1 MRKSNRLLLT
11 GLCCLATSLGAH
23 AGGEGEADLIGIMG
37 NLQRFAHKAGLALDQ
52 DNRTLVAFYTHEMRE
67 TLAELQEVE
76 EYNGEP
82 VGELTGSML
91 APALK
96 RFEKAAVMG
105 ELEPAKAA
113 YGAMVTACN
122 ACHQVT
128 GYEFIKI
135 EHNTENPYAQSFA
148 P

>member
-1 MRKSNRLLLT
+1 MRKIQRLIFT
-11 GLCCLATSLGAH
+11 GICCSLASFGAI
-23 AGGEGEADLIGIMG
+23 ADGDADLIGIMD

-82 VGELTGSML
+82 IGELSRSML

-105 ELEPAKAA
+105 ELDPAKVA
-113 YGAMVTACN
+113 YEGMYTACN

-135 EHNTENPYAQSFA
+135 EHNPANPYAQNFQK
-148 P
+148 